1 LSEENN
7 ILNTNTKVL
16 AFVIFL
22 NLLIVVLQIIFGIY
36 SHSLALITDA
46 IHNFQDVI
54 SLIIALIAAIW
65 MTKKPTEKM
74 TFGFLRSEAMAG
86 FINSGFLVGA
96 IFLIVISG
104 VERLINPQEIEGI
117 YVIVMGGIAL
127 IINGLSAYLLGF
139 HHHHDHHNDHHHH
152 HEHEDLNIRAAYLH
166 LLSDAGISLGV
177 VIGGLF
183 IYFYHIYW
191 IDPVLS
197 IAFSLYILKE
207 TIPVLKK
214 TSTILMEGIP
224 YEINLKELEEKIKNV
239 PQVEGLHDVHIWALS
254 SKDIYFTGHIVV
266 DKNLTLGEIS
276 KIVEKVDEILRKNGI
291 SHITIQPEP
300 KDFKCENVY

>member
-1 LSEENN
+1 LGENKN
-7 ILNTNTKVL
+7 ILKTNTKVL
-16 AFVIFL
+16 TFVILL
-22 NLLIVVLQIIFGIY
+22 NLLIVALQIAFGIF

-46 IHNFQDVI
+46 VHNFQDVI
-54 SLIIALIAAIW
+54 SLIIALVAAVW
-65 MTKKPTEKM
+65 MTKEPTEKM

-86 FINSGFLVGA
+86 FINSGFLIGA

-104 VERLINPQEIEGI
+104 IERLLNPQEIDGI

-127 IINGLSAYLLGF
+127 IINGWSAYLLGF
-139 HHHHDHHNDHHHH
+139 HHSHGHGYDDHHHNY
-152 HEHEDLNIRAAYLH
+152 EDLNIKAAYLH

-183 IYFYHIYW
+183 IYFYKIYW

-197 IAFSLYILKE
+197 IVFSLYILKE

-214 TSTILMEGIP
+214 TSTILMEGMP
-224 YEINLKELEEKIKNV
+224 YEINLKELENKITDITD
-239 PQVEGLHDVHIWALS
+239 VEDVHDIHIWALS

-266 DKNLTLGEIS
+266 SKDLTLEQIS
-276 KIVEKVDEILRKNGI
+276 KIIEEVEKILKDYGI
-291 SHITIQPEP
+291 NHITIQAEP